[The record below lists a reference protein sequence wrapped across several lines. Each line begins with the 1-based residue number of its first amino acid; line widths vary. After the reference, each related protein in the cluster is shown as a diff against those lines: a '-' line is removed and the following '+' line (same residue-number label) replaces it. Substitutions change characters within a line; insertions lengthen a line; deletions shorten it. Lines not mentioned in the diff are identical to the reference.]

1 MTGMASSI
9 WLPLFALFY
18 VAVMLYWVRMSTTDS
33 LSGDGFFSAG
43 HALSPW
49 ISALVIAGASMTGW
63 FVLGGS
69 QQIAVQGFQMPVL
82 IVGGVLLALPGTL
95 FFKRLWFVAERMRVS
110 SQADI
115 FRLYYHS
122 AFLVIVSV
130 AVALLFALGFAG
142 LQMRA
147 IAGFVE
153 LMTGGA
159 VSRLSASV
167 VLGFILFAGAGIG
180 GMRAIGYFGVIQTVL
195 AFAGIVTLSGFALI
209 WSGGFTALN
218 AGLLQLSA
226 SEASAGLFSVTGVI
240 HFTSGLG
247 RGGELN
253 EANTALANLSFAF
266 ALMGFQASPLILKL
280 VLSTRSPNGIA
291 AGQTWVTAG
300 FFGAVIAFC
309 IALTGAAGLVDS
321 DLMLDGLL
329 AALQAGSPWFAA
341 WIFIGIAAGVQLLAG
356 LALFVAGEGLIR
368 HVYRPYFHSRLSK
381 QGAVMLTR
389 IAIAVLAVVA
399 MLMENLTPV
408 TLSALAALTLP
419 LAFQLWTP
427 LLGVTW
433 LPWITRPAAVT
444 GVGFGIAGVVLTE
457 PLGYQVLSFFGLEL
471 PWGRWPWTIHSALW
485 GMAANVAAVLII
497 AAITNRNAL
506 GNEAREIR
514 QLFSGLLSTSG
525 KARTLRATA
534 WSVTLAWFFLAVGP
548 GLIFGNAA
556 FVATGETGPVWLLGM
571 PSIWAWSLA
580 AWICGVGLVWFLSY
594 KMEMASPVHVAI
606 PPYEPPLRLKKDTSA
621 EEQERLRTLI
631 LTGVVGFALAV
642 LIAFSFGG

>member
-9 WLPLFALFY
+9 WLPLFGLFY
-18 VAVMLYWVRMSTTDS
+18 VTVMLYWVRVSSTSS
-33 LSGDGFFSAG
+33 LYGDGFFSAG

-69 QQIAVQGFQMPVL
+69 QQIAAQGFQMPVL

-95 FFKRLWFVAERMRVS
+95 FFKRLWFIAERMRVS
-110 SQADI
+110 SQAEI
-115 FRLYYHS
+115 FRVYYHS
-122 AFLVIVSV
+122 AFLVFVSV
-130 AVALLFALGFAG
+130 AVALIFALGFAG
-142 LQMRA
+142 LQIRA
-147 IAGFVE
+147 VAGFIE
-153 LMTGGA
+153 LMTGDA

-180 GMRAIGYFGVIQTVL
+180 GMRAIGLFGVIQTVL
-195 AFAGIVTLSGFALI
+195 AFAGIVALSGFALI
-209 WSGGFTALN
+209 WSGGFAALN
-218 AGLLQLSA
+218 AGLLELSA
-226 SEASAGLFSVTGVI
+226 SDPSARLFTVNRVI
-240 HFTSGLG
+240 QFTSGLG
-247 RGGELN
+247 RGGEL
-253 EANTALANLSFAF
+253 ANASTALANLSFAF
-266 ALMGFQASPLILKL
+266 ALMGFQASPLIIKL

-300 FFGAVIAFC
+300 FFGAIIAFC
-309 IALTGAAGLVDS
+309 IALTGAAGLVDR
-321 DLMLDGLL
+321 DLALGGLL
-329 AALQAGSPWFAA
+329 SALQTGSPWFAA
-341 WIFIGIAAGVQLLAG
+341 WIFIGVAAGVQLLAG

-381 QGAVMLTR
+381 QGTVTLTR
-389 IAIAVLAVVA
+389 IAIAVLAVLA

-408 TLSALAALTLP
+408 TLSALAALALP
-419 LAFQLWTP
+419 MAFQLWTP

-433 LPWITRPAAVT
+433 LPWITRPAAAT
-444 GVGFGIAGVVLTE
+444 GVGFGIAGVLLTE

-497 AAITNRNAL
+497 SAITNRNAL
-506 GNEAREIR
+506 GSEAREIR
-514 QLFSGLLSTSG
+514 QLFSGPLSTSD
-525 KARTLRATA
+525 KARGLRSTA

-548 GLIFGNAA
+548 GLIFGNGA
-556 FVATGETGPVWLLGM
+556 FVVMGDSGPIWLLGM
-571 PSIWAWSLA
+571 PSLWAWSLA
-580 AWICGVGLVWFLSY
+580 AWVSGLGLIWFLSY
-594 KMEMASPVHVAI
+594 KMEMASPVHVAV

-621 EEQERLRTLI
+621 EEQERLRSLI
-631 LTGVVGFALAV
+631 LTSAVGFALAV